1 MEVKIK
7 IFLKVNSHSSIEHK
21 CGVRFFN
28 IILRNGCLALGLS
41 VTSCNILP
49 YIEYGSFRKMTGLSR
64 KIADEIFDV
73 ILALF
78 VIVITKAIDY

>member
-1 MEVKIK
+1 
-7 IFLKVNSHSSIEHK
+7 
-21 CGVRFFN
+21 
-28 IILRNGCLALGLS
+28 
-41 VTSCNILP
+41 
-49 YIEYGSFRKMTGLSR
+49 MTGLSR